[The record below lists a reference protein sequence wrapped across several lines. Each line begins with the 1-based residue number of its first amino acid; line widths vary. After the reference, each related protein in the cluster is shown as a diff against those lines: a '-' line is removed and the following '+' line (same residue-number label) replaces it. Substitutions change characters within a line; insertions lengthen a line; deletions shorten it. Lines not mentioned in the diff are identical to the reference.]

1 MKENFLRGTW
11 KIELITELIKSQDQI
26 EKAAKVQLLTRNTIQ
41 QSIYHLFPLE
51 CNMSVKQ
58 NEMVKELKE
67 RAQQGNID
75 NAKETQAK
83 VEKLK

>member
-26 EKAAKVQLLTRNTIQ
+26 EKAAKVQLSTRNTIQ

-58 NEMVKELKE
+58 YEMVKE

>member
-26 EKAAKVQLLTRNTIQ
+26 EKAAKVQLSTRNTIQ
-41 QSIYHLFPLE
+41 QSIYHPFPLE

>member
-11 KIELITELIKSQDQI
+11 KTELITELIKSQDQI
-26 EKAAKVQLLTRNTIQ
+26 EKAAKVQLSTRNTIQ

-58 NEMVKELKE
+58 YEMVKE

>member
-1 MKENFLRGTW
+1 
-11 KIELITELIKSQDQI
+11 
-26 EKAAKVQLLTRNTIQ
+26 
-41 QSIYHLFPLE
+41 
-51 CNMSVKQ
+51 MSVKQ
-58 NEMVKELKE
+58 HEMVKE